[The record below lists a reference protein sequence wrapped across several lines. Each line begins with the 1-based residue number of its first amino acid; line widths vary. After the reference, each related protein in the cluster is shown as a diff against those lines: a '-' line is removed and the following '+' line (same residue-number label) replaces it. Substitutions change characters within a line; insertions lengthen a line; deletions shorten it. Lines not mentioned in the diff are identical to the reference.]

1 MPLLLWI
8 LFGYIALMSV
18 AAFALYGVDKA
29 RSKRRAWR
37 IRERTLLLFA
47 FLGGAPGAFLGML
60 AFRHKTQHLKFTLL
74 VPIALVLWI
83 AITVFAV
90 VRLTV

>member
-1 MPLLLWI
+1 MPLPLWI

-18 AAFALYGVDKA
+18 VTLALYGVDKA
-29 RSKRRAWR
+29 RARRSAWR
-37 IRERTLLLFA
+37 IRERTLLVFA

-83 AITVFAV
+83 AIAVFAAL
-90 VRLTV
+90 RLTA